1 MLILVNFWICLGI
14 CNVLYVQTWYVQSI
28 LISWNQMVV
37 IRMLVSIPKILIC
50 DVPSASKCFVH
61 TRQSK
66 AKDQIK
72 LQPFVVNYLLRP
84 LGGLTMHHT
93 FKVFV

>member
-50 DVPSASKCFVH
+50 DVLSASK
-61 TRQSK
+61 
-66 AKDQIK
+66 IK
-72 LQPFVVNYLLRP
+72 LNCNCLWLIIYLDLW
-84 LGGLTMHHT
+84 
-93 FKVFV
+93 VD